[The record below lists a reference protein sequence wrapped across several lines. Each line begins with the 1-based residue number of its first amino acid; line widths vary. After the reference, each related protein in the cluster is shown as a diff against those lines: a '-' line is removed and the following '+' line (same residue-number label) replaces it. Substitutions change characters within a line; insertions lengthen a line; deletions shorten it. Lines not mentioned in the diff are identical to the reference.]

1 MVVHHRGIC
10 DCGFCLDLHVSCLLP
25 NWPTTT
31 ILTFDSLILPDF
43 PHTTRWLSEE
53 EKAIATYRLRDRN
66 GNDDAERGSL
76 LSGVRM
82 AVTDYKVWL
91 LAYVPPSLSRPSS
104 LLMFNQWHRH
114 HQD

>member
-1 MVVHHRGIC
+1 MM
-10 DCGFCLDLHVSCLLP
+10 
-25 NWPTTT
+25 
-31 ILTFDSLILPDF
+31 LTFNSFILPDF

-53 EKAIATYRLRDRN
+53 EKAIATFRLRDGN

-91 LAYVPPSLSRPSS
+91 LAYVPASHSPSKQPLIPK
-104 LLMFNQWHRH
+104 QWHRH
-114 HQD
+114 HQNQCCGCYLLHPHSRQDLRLQQD